1 MSRKWIER
9 EGPRWV
15 EAGIVT
21 PEQVRS
27 IAGLYDDKS
36 RAVALLPLLGGI
48 LLGAGILSFI
58 AANWASIP
66 ALARLVMIIAAMLGF
81 YGAGER
87 VLRQG
92 HDLTGIAL
100 IGLGWVCFGGGI
112 ILLGQT
118 FHLMSYG
125 AGSLILWGAAGLAL
139 AYVYAS
145 RYLLLLALAACHI
158 AQAYSLGEFETF
170 SYAAALLIVAAGWL
184 AYKRG
189 DAPLLLLVS
198 LSAAAQSLLWVASGE
213 LRFLWML
220 VPLFVLY
227 AAGDWLSDREL
238 GIALQSGAL
247 VSAFLFAAWAVLL
260 AGDTWLFRNSEWLR
274 PEPWPYIAALAALL
288 AVSVWG
294 KYRQGRTAEAADW
307 VIAVPFVYLPTGM
320 EVLYMIALFVFSL
333 QLLWRGYA
341 EEWRAKINWGTV
353 LFLLSTL
360 VAYGKLTWDFMDKS
374 LFFIL
379 GGVLMLTLGWYLN
392 RKRSQFLK
400 DHKGGDRP

>member
-92 HDLTGIAL
+92 HDRTGIAL

-247 VSAFLFAAWAVLL
+247 VSGVPLRRMGGRCSPETHGSSATASGCGRSRGRISPRWQRCLPSRYGENTAK
-260 AGDTWLFRNSEWLR
+260 AG
-274 PEPWPYIAALAALL
+274 
-288 AVSVWG
+288 
-294 KYRQGRTAEAADW
+294 Q
-307 VIAVPFVYLPTGM
+307 
-320 EVLYMIALFVFSL
+320 
-333 QLLWRGYA
+333 
-341 EEWRAKINWGTV
+341 
-353 LFLLSTL
+353 
-360 VAYGKLTWDFMDKS
+360 
-374 LFFIL
+374 
-379 GGVLMLTLGWYLN
+379 
-392 RKRSQFLK
+392 RKRPIGSLPSRSCTC
-400 DHKGGDRP
+400 RPAWRCCI